1 MKLLNDL
8 FKRSKALCGQ
18 LMSSMFDSNNPATA
32 VDQLFESTE
41 KTSSTF
47 EESKETERI
56 MPISDVP
63 VIDYYMDSKG
73 IKGEN
78 NEQKIE
84 KEEGTEYIQEEKN
97 NNKDSIDDPNLDNS
111 CGKQLVFE
119 LPTLLEELNKLRSQ
133 TTDKNVISTILFC
146 ESRIEEMMLSCGCEP
161 INEESTFDNSR
172 HVPYPFSFVQNG
184 CVIEKTI
191 KPGLSYNNKVL
202 VKAIVKCKQ

>member
-8 FKRSKALCGQ
+8 FKKSKALCGQ

-41 KTSSTF
+41 KTSSAF

-63 VIDYYMDSKG
+63 NIDYYMDSKG
-73 IKGEN
+73 VKGEN
-78 NEQKIE
+78 NEKKIE
-84 KEEGTEYIQEEKN
+84 KEEGTEHIQGGK
-97 NNKDSIDDPNLDNS
+97 NKDSIDDPNLDNS
-111 CGKQLVFE
+111 CGKQLIFE

-133 TTDKNVISTILFC
+133 TTDENVISTILFC

-161 INEESTFDNSR
+161 I
-172 HVPYPFSFVQNG
+172 V
-184 CVIEKTI
+184 TI
-191 KPGLSYNNKVL
+191 
-202 VKAIVKCKQ
+202 QQ

>member
-1 MKLLNDL
+1 MKLSNDL
-8 FKRSKALCGQ
+8 FKRSKALCEQ

-41 KTSSTF
+41 KTSSAY
-47 EESKETERI
+47 EESKESERI
-56 MPISDVP
+56 MPLGDIP
-63 VIDYYMDSKG
+63 NIDYYMDSKG
-73 IKGEN
+73 EKGEN
-78 NEQKIE
+78 DEKKIG
-84 KEEGTEYIQEEKN
+84 KEEGAEYIQGEK
-97 NNKDSIDDPNLDNS
+97 NNKDSADDPILDKS
-111 CGKQLVFE
+111 YGKQLIFE

-133 TTDKNVISTILFC
+133 TTDENVISTILFC

-172 HVPYPFSFVQNG
+172 HIPHPFSFVQNG
-184 CVIEKTI
+184 CIIEKTI

>member
-8 FKRSKALCGQ
+8 IKRSKTLCGQ
-18 LMSSMFDSNNPATA
+18 LMSSMFDSNNPVTA

-41 KTSSTF
+41 KTSSAF

-56 MPISDVP
+56 MPLSDVP
-63 VIDYYMDSKG
+63 NIDYYMDSKG
-73 IKGEN
+73 VKGKN
-78 NEQKIE
+78 DE
-84 KEEGTEYIQEEKN
+84 KEIGKEETENIQGKK
-97 NNKDSIDDPNLDNS
+97 NNKDSVDDPNLDKS
-111 CGKQLVFE
+111 YGKQIIFE

-133 TTDKNVISTILFC
+133 TTDENVISTILFC
-146 ESRIEEMMLSCGCEP
+146 ESRIEEMMLACGCEL

-172 HVPYPFSFVQNG
+172 HVPHPFSFVQNG
-184 CVIEKTI
+184 CIIEKTI

>member
-8 FKRSKALCGQ
+8 IKRSKTLCGQ

-41 KTSSTF
+41 KTSSAF

-56 MPISDVP
+56 MPLSDVP
-63 VIDYYMDSKG
+63 NIDYYMDSKG
-73 IKGEN
+73 VKGEN
-78 NEQKIE
+78 NEKKIG
-84 KEEGTEYIQEEKN
+84 KEETEYIQGEK
-97 NNKDSIDDPNLDNS
+97 NNKDSVDDPNLDNS
-111 CGKQLVFE
+111 YGKQLIFE

-133 TTDKNVISTILFC
+133 TTDENVISTILFC
-146 ESRIEEMMLSCGCEP
+146 ESRIEEMMLACGCEP

-172 HVPYPFSFVQNG
+172 HVPHPFSFVQNG
-184 CVIEKTI
+184 CIIEKTI

-202 VKAIVKCKQ
+202 VKAIVKCKQQ

>member
-18 LMSSMFDSNNPATA
+18 LMSSMFDSNNPTTA

-41 KTSSTF
+41 KTSSAF
-47 EESKETERI
+47 KESKDSERT
-56 MPISDVP
+56 MPLSDVP
-63 VIDYYMDSKG
+63 NIDYYMDSKEVR
-73 IKGEN
+73 GEN
-78 NEQKIE
+78 DEKKIG
-84 KEEGTEYIQEEKN
+84 KEEETECIQEEKN
-97 NNKDSIDDPNLDNS
+97 NKDYVDDTNLDNS
-111 CGKQLVFE
+111 CGKQLIFE

-133 TTDKNVISTILFC
+133 TTDENVISTILFC

-172 HVPYPFSFVQNG
+172 HVSYPFSFVQNG
-184 CVIEKTI
+184 CIIEKTI

>member
-8 FKRSKALCGQ
+8 IKRSKTLCGQ

-41 KTSSTF
+41 KTSSAF

-56 MPISDVP
+56 MPLSDVP
-63 VIDYYMDSKG
+63 NIDYYMDSKG
-73 IKGEN
+73 VKGEN
-78 NEQKIE
+78 DEKKIG
-84 KEEGTEYIQEEKN
+84 KEETEYIQGEK
-97 NNKDSIDDPNLDNS
+97 NNKDSVDDPNLDNS
-111 CGKQLVFE
+111 YGKQLIFE

-133 TTDKNVISTILFC
+133 TTDENVISTILFC
-146 ESRIEEMMLSCGCEP
+146 ESRIEEMMLACGCEP

-172 HVPYPFSFVQNG
+172 HVPHPFSFVQNG
-184 CVIEKTI
+184 CIIEKTI